1 MLVLVFAHNEGAQ
14 TRAAVVASKMVGN
27 AVIRNKVKRRIKA
40 CLDQQWKN
48 INQQWDLVF
57 YARAEIVD
65 ATLIEINL
73 AIEHLLIK
81 AGVLGEKNN
90 YNAC

>member
-1 MLVLVFAHNEGAQ
+1 MLVLVYDHNEGAQ
-14 TRAAVVASKMVGN
+14 SRAAVVASKMVGN

-40 CLDQQWKN
+40 CLDQQWEN
-48 INQQWDLVF
+48 VNQQWDLIF
-57 YARAEIVD
+57 YARAAIVG
-65 ATLIEINL
+65 ATLKEINI
-73 AIEHLLIK
+73 AIEHLLSK